1 MRKKAGISQ
10 EELGFQI
17 GVSRQTVSKWEL
29 DNVKPTTEN
38 INRLCEYFNVSA
50 DYFFNDDDTQNY
62 PLALVQA
69 EPAEE
74 TAITIVSTEFAVNTG
89 VCIIDVPEEFKSAKK
104 PKGVL
109 WIVATIISAF
119 FGIMGLICG
128 SIFVYLHFEL
138 SDGDDFVRT
147 YDFDII
153 GIVIISLALL
163 FIIAVVVLLVYRFKI
178 KNFNLTKKLSALILA
193 VALVASTA
201 IALGVGFVPVTAKAE
216 TASSYILEYKYLE
229 ISVSEKVGKQWKFN
243 ITNPNPYEIDVYY
256 NTKMCNSGD
265 AKEWEGL
272 KDVAK
277 ITLQAYGTTNVIV
290 LTNGT
295 AKHFGFSYINK
306 EVNKRLINYPQA
318 SGSSIIHK
326 YADLDYFSDC
336 IQIDIIG
343 AGWIVNFTN
352 PTDRTV
358 TIEYNKKM
366 CNRTDAYKWGSSLQ
380 DIEIYVLGAG
390 KTYQVTIPKNGTAT
404 GIAVSY
410 GYGVNRYITVA
421 YNIRPPYST
430 SFKTL
435 IIPYVDNSK

>member
-1 MRKKAGISQ
+1 METIGKKIIQLRKKAGISQ
-10 EELGFQI
+10 EVLGFQI

-178 KNFNLTKKLSALILA
+178 KNKTKK
-193 VALVASTA
+193 
-201 IALGVGFVPVTAKAE
+201 
-216 TASSYILEYKYLE
+216 
-229 ISVSEKVGKQWKFN
+229 
-243 ITNPNPYEIDVYY
+243 
-256 NTKMCNSGD
+256 
-265 AKEWEGL
+265 
-272 KDVAK
+272 
-277 ITLQAYGTTNVIV
+277 
-290 LTNGT
+290 
-295 AKHFGFSYINK
+295 
-306 EVNKRLINYPQA
+306 
-318 SGSSIIHK
+318 
-326 YADLDYFSDC
+326 
-336 IQIDIIG
+336 
-343 AGWIVNFTN
+343 
-352 PTDRTV
+352 
-358 TIEYNKKM
+358 
-366 CNRTDAYKWGSSLQ
+366 
-380 DIEIYVLGAG
+380 
-390 KTYQVTIPKNGTAT
+390 
-404 GIAVSY
+404 
-410 GYGVNRYITVA
+410 
-421 YNIRPPYST
+421 
-430 SFKTL
+430 
-435 IIPYVDNSK
+435 

>member
-1 MRKKAGISQ
+1 METIGKKIIQLRKKAGISQ
-10 EELGFQI
+10 EVLGFQI

-163 FIIAVVVLLVYRFKI
+163 YIIAVVVLLVYRFKI
-178 KNFNLTKKLSALILA
+178 KNKTKK
-193 VALVASTA
+193 
-201 IALGVGFVPVTAKAE
+201 
-216 TASSYILEYKYLE
+216 
-229 ISVSEKVGKQWKFN
+229 
-243 ITNPNPYEIDVYY
+243 
-256 NTKMCNSGD
+256 
-265 AKEWEGL
+265 
-272 KDVAK
+272 
-277 ITLQAYGTTNVIV
+277 
-290 LTNGT
+290 
-295 AKHFGFSYINK
+295 
-306 EVNKRLINYPQA
+306 
-318 SGSSIIHK
+318 
-326 YADLDYFSDC
+326 
-336 IQIDIIG
+336 
-343 AGWIVNFTN
+343 
-352 PTDRTV
+352 
-358 TIEYNKKM
+358 
-366 CNRTDAYKWGSSLQ
+366 
-380 DIEIYVLGAG
+380 
-390 KTYQVTIPKNGTAT
+390 
-404 GIAVSY
+404 
-410 GYGVNRYITVA
+410 
-421 YNIRPPYST
+421 
-430 SFKTL
+430 
-435 IIPYVDNSK
+435 

>member
-1 MRKKAGISQ
+1 METIGKKIIRLRKKAGISQ

-178 KNFNLTKKLSALILA
+178 KSKTKK
-193 VALVASTA
+193 
-201 IALGVGFVPVTAKAE
+201 
-216 TASSYILEYKYLE
+216 
-229 ISVSEKVGKQWKFN
+229 
-243 ITNPNPYEIDVYY
+243 
-256 NTKMCNSGD
+256 
-265 AKEWEGL
+265 
-272 KDVAK
+272 
-277 ITLQAYGTTNVIV
+277 
-290 LTNGT
+290 
-295 AKHFGFSYINK
+295 
-306 EVNKRLINYPQA
+306 
-318 SGSSIIHK
+318 
-326 YADLDYFSDC
+326 
-336 IQIDIIG
+336 
-343 AGWIVNFTN
+343 
-352 PTDRTV
+352 
-358 TIEYNKKM
+358 
-366 CNRTDAYKWGSSLQ
+366 
-380 DIEIYVLGAG
+380 
-390 KTYQVTIPKNGTAT
+390 
-404 GIAVSY
+404 
-410 GYGVNRYITVA
+410 
-421 YNIRPPYST
+421 
-430 SFKTL
+430 
-435 IIPYVDNSK
+435 

>member
-1 MRKKAGISQ
+1 METIGKKIIQLRKKAGISQ

-69 EPAEE
+69 ESAEE
-74 TAITIVSTEFAVNTG
+74 AAITIVSTEFAVNTG

-178 KNFNLTKKLSALILA
+178 KNKTKK
-193 VALVASTA
+193 
-201 IALGVGFVPVTAKAE
+201 
-216 TASSYILEYKYLE
+216 
-229 ISVSEKVGKQWKFN
+229 
-243 ITNPNPYEIDVYY
+243 
-256 NTKMCNSGD
+256 
-265 AKEWEGL
+265 
-272 KDVAK
+272 
-277 ITLQAYGTTNVIV
+277 
-290 LTNGT
+290 
-295 AKHFGFSYINK
+295 
-306 EVNKRLINYPQA
+306 
-318 SGSSIIHK
+318 
-326 YADLDYFSDC
+326 
-336 IQIDIIG
+336 
-343 AGWIVNFTN
+343 
-352 PTDRTV
+352 
-358 TIEYNKKM
+358 
-366 CNRTDAYKWGSSLQ
+366 
-380 DIEIYVLGAG
+380 
-390 KTYQVTIPKNGTAT
+390 
-404 GIAVSY
+404 
-410 GYGVNRYITVA
+410 
-421 YNIRPPYST
+421 
-430 SFKTL
+430 
-435 IIPYVDNSK
+435 

>member
-1 MRKKAGISQ
+1 MK
-10 EELGFQI
+10 
-17 GVSRQTVSKWEL
+17 
-29 DNVKPTTEN
+29 
-38 INRLCEYFNVSA
+38 
-50 DYFFNDDDTQNY
+50 
-62 PLALVQA
+62 
-69 EPAEE
+69 
-74 TAITIVSTEFAVNTG
+74 
-89 VCIIDVPEEFKSAKK
+89 
-104 PKGVL
+104 
-109 WIVATIISAF
+109 
-119 FGIMGLICG
+119 
-128 SIFVYLHFEL
+128 
-138 SDGDDFVRT
+138 
-147 YDFDII
+147 
-153 GIVIISLALL
+153 
-163 FIIAVVVLLVYRFKI
+163 KI

-201 IALGVGFVPVTAKAE
+201 IALGVGFVPVSAKAE

-265 AKEWEGL
+265 AREWEGL

-318 SGSSIIHK
+318 SGSSIIPK
-326 YADLDYFSDC
+326 YADLNYFSDC

-352 PTDRTV
+352 PTNRTV

-380 DIEIYVLGAG
+380 DIEKYVLGAG

-410 GYGVNRYITVA
+410 LYEHSNGHKNRYITVA

-435 IIPYVDNSK
+435 IIDA

>member
-1 MRKKAGISQ
+1 METIGKKIIQLRKKAGISQ

-178 KNFNLTKKLSALILA
+178 KNKTKK
-193 VALVASTA
+193 
-201 IALGVGFVPVTAKAE
+201 
-216 TASSYILEYKYLE
+216 
-229 ISVSEKVGKQWKFN
+229 
-243 ITNPNPYEIDVYY
+243 
-256 NTKMCNSGD
+256 
-265 AKEWEGL
+265 
-272 KDVAK
+272 
-277 ITLQAYGTTNVIV
+277 
-290 LTNGT
+290 
-295 AKHFGFSYINK
+295 
-306 EVNKRLINYPQA
+306 
-318 SGSSIIHK
+318 
-326 YADLDYFSDC
+326 
-336 IQIDIIG
+336 
-343 AGWIVNFTN
+343 
-352 PTDRTV
+352 
-358 TIEYNKKM
+358 
-366 CNRTDAYKWGSSLQ
+366 
-380 DIEIYVLGAG
+380 
-390 KTYQVTIPKNGTAT
+390 
-404 GIAVSY
+404 
-410 GYGVNRYITVA
+410 
-421 YNIRPPYST
+421 
-430 SFKTL
+430 
-435 IIPYVDNSK
+435 

>member
-1 MRKKAGISQ
+1 METIGKKIIRLRKKAGISQ
-10 EELGFQI
+10 EELGFQT

-178 KNFNLTKKLSALILA
+178 KNKTKK
-193 VALVASTA
+193 
-201 IALGVGFVPVTAKAE
+201 
-216 TASSYILEYKYLE
+216 
-229 ISVSEKVGKQWKFN
+229 
-243 ITNPNPYEIDVYY
+243 
-256 NTKMCNSGD
+256 
-265 AKEWEGL
+265 
-272 KDVAK
+272 
-277 ITLQAYGTTNVIV
+277 
-290 LTNGT
+290 
-295 AKHFGFSYINK
+295 
-306 EVNKRLINYPQA
+306 
-318 SGSSIIHK
+318 
-326 YADLDYFSDC
+326 
-336 IQIDIIG
+336 
-343 AGWIVNFTN
+343 
-352 PTDRTV
+352 
-358 TIEYNKKM
+358 
-366 CNRTDAYKWGSSLQ
+366 
-380 DIEIYVLGAG
+380 
-390 KTYQVTIPKNGTAT
+390 
-404 GIAVSY
+404 
-410 GYGVNRYITVA
+410 
-421 YNIRPPYST
+421 
-430 SFKTL
+430 
-435 IIPYVDNSK
+435 